1 MKTLNETV
9 LKLYKDFKSY
19 SDSHKPVQVADH
31 ICRDWTILKLS
42 DFSLVVTKKI
52 ETSEGCF
59 DFRVQVTRSSCE
71 TNVFVKYY
79 KTND

>member
-1 MKTLNETV
+1 MKTPNETV
-9 LKLYKDFKSY
+9 LKLYKNFKSC
-19 SDSHKPVQVADH
+19 SDSHTPVQVAEQ

-59 DFRVQVTRSSCE
+59 EFRVQVTRSSCE